1 MPKFKVKGKPNYI
14 DDLITEAIDCLAD
27 DDITNG
33 TGAMMEI
40 AEAFAK
46 GGQTLAAWLDLRT
59 YIVKSAVQQNKAILI
74 PEKVA
79 VAEIKRRE
87 DRNGTLIITN

>member
-1 MPKFKVKGKPNYI
+1 MSKFKVKGKQNYI
-14 DDLITEAIDCLAD
+14 HDLITEAIDLLTE

-33 TGAMMEI
+33 TGAIMEI

-46 GGQTLAAWLDLRT
+46 AGLGMHSFMNVRT
-59 YIVKSAVQQNKAILI
+59 FIIESAVQNNQAILI

-87 DRNGTLIITN
+87 DRNGTLIITS

>member
-1 MPKFKVKGKPNYI
+1 MPKYKIKGKQNYI
-14 DDLITEAIDCLAD
+14 DDLITESIDCLAD

-46 GGQTLAAWLDLRT
+46 AGQTLASWLNLRT
-59 YIVKSAVQQNKAILI
+59 FIIESAVQNNQAILI

-87 DRNGTLIITN
+87 DRNGSVIITS

>member
-1 MPKFKVKGKPNYI
+1 MYKVKGKPNYI
-14 DDLITEAIDCLAD
+14 DDLITEAIDLLTE

-33 TGAMMEI
+33 TGALMEL
-40 AEAFAK
+40 AEAFHK
-46 GGQTLAAWLDLRT
+46 GGQRIGSFLNLRSF
-59 YIVKSAVQQNKAILI
+59 IIESAVQNNKAILI

-87 DRNGTLIITN
+87 DRNGSIIITS